1 MRTIPILL
9 ITLSAAIANP
19 EWKESLTST
28 KPGTHPN
35 ISPAK
40 LEYSLSWKGMLDAG
54 SLEIDFA
61 PPGIKKPGAFVIT
74 STASSHGAAA
84 TLFPYHHAYWS
95 EIHPTTLQSKYFSST
110 ETTSEKVENINRYT
124 SSNVTVKET
133 TTSLDKKITSGLSY
147 TFAHGPARDLF
158 SAMLHLRSQKL
169 DVGETHI
176 MLLLPFKSPY
186 LATVK
191 VEAKEKHM
199 GQEAIR
205 LSLAMRKINPTTLEL
220 APYKKLKRPVTLWLS
235 NDPDRVLLE
244 ARASVYIG
252 DVRAVLK
259 KHQKHP

>member
-1 MRTIPILL
+1 MRTILSLL
-9 ITLSAAIANP
+9 LTLSSAIANP
-19 EWKESLTST
+19 EWKESLTSE

-35 ISPAK
+35 ISPCK

-61 PPGIKKPGAFVIT
+61 PPAIKKPGSFVIT

-84 TLFPYHHAYWS
+84 ALFPYHHGYWS
-95 EIHPTTLQSKYFSST
+95 EIHPTTLLSNFFHST
-110 ETTSEKVENINRYT
+110 ETSSEKVENINRYT
-124 SSNVTVKET
+124 PSNVTVKET
-133 TTSLDKKITSGLSY
+133 TTSLDEKISSGLSF
-147 TFAHGPARDLF
+147 TFAHGSARDIF

-169 DVGETHI
+169 DIGETHT
-176 MLLLPFKSPY
+176 MLLLPFKSSY

-191 VEAKEKHM
+191 VEAIEKHLD
-199 GQEAIR
+199 QEAIR
-205 LSLAMRKINPTTLEL
+205 LSLAMRKIDTTTNEL
-220 APYKKLKRPVTLWLS
+220 APYKKLKRPATLWLS
-235 NDPDRVLLE
+235 NDTDRVLLE